1 MQSKLQQP
9 HMHIPCLPLLNVV
22 FQLPNIFHTIKR
34 RDVRRKMT
42 ITTPWNLSM
51 NNYFEITKSN
61 KLYNYFETERAIGN
75 GYLIFATT

>member
-1 MQSKLQQP
+1 
-9 HMHIPCLPLLNVV
+9 
-22 FQLPNIFHTIKR
+22 
-34 RDVRRKMT
+34 MT